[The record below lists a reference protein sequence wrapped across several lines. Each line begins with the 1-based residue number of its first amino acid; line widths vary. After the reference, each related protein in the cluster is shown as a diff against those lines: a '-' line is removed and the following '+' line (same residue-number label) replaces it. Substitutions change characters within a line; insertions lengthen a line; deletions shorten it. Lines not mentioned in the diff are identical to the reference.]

1 MGWIVGLEPTT
12 PRATTWYS
20 NQLSYIHQMGLGYYI
35 TAFESFQYIS
45 YLLSIGLLD

>member
-20 NQLSYIHQMGLGYYI
+20 NQLSYIHHADLNI
-35 TAFESFQYIS
+35 I
-45 YLLSIGLLD
+45 